1 MTFLPSSYFFSLV
14 YFVHLPSQLLT
25 THCILVLWKV
35 VALVWSF
42 VFAWWPVG
50 VAEWWRNVLAEI
62 SFFLLF
68 PFLLQWITV
77 IEFSQETSF
86 FKMEMR
92 RVGCSSLN
100 FSKKQTHETRR
111 TTTTTSMKGTKT
123 KHLFTKSSSTKGKI
137 EMNTE
142 KCRKDKVYSI
152 WTIGLVMIKVQNN
165 TYNNQISR
173 HISIHK
179 THKTNM

>member
-1 MTFLPSSYFFSLV
+1 MYSQKFHFSYYFHFFCSETLLSSFL
-14 YFVHLPSQLLT
+14 
-25 THCILVLWKV
+25 KK
-35 VALVWSF
+35 
-42 VFAWWPVG
+42 
-50 VAEWWRNVLAEI
+50 
-62 SFFLLF
+62 LF
-68 PFLLQWITV
+68 
-77 IEFSQETSF
+77 F
-86 FKMEMR
+86 FKMEMK

-100 FSKKQTHETRR
+100 FSKKQTHETRQ
-111 TTTTTSMKGTKT
+111 TTTTSMKGTKT